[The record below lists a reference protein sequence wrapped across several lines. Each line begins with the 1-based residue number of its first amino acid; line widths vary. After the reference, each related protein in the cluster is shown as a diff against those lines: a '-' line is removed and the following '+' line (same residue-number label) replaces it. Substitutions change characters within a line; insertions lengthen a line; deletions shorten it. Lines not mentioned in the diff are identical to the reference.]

1 MSKVLGILKY
11 ALSREKEGNIFYKNN
26 KDKVKNSQLK
36 EIFEN
41 LAEMEYD
48 HMKYIKELIETTEK
62 GNKKLNEVIFDED
75 NSFFETRKKNE
86 IVEKDIE
93 DMTSDLSILRMAYLI
108 EDDFKNFYENAAKN
122 IEDKDAIDILKK
134 LADWEKTHR
143 DTLYALY
150 RDMMKDYWDEMGF
163 EPLY

>member
-1 MSKVLGILKY
+1 MSRVLGILKY
-11 ALSREKEGNIFYKNN
+11 ALSREKEGNVFYKNN
-26 KDKVKNSQLK
+26 KDKVKNAQLK

-48 HMKYIKELIETTEK
+48 HMKYIQELIDTTEN
-62 GNKKLNEVIFDED
+62 GNKKLNEVIFEED

-108 EDDFKNFYENAAKN
+108 EEDFKNFYENAAKN
-122 IEDKDAIDILKK
+122 IEDKDAIDILNK
-134 LADWEKTHR
+134 LANWEKTHR
-143 DTLYALY
+143 DTLYQLY

>member
-1 MSKVLGILKY
+1 MSRVLGVLKY
-11 ALSREKEGNIFYKNN
+11 ALSREKEGNLFYKNN
-26 KDKVKNSQLK
+26 KDKVSNAQLK

-48 HMKYIKELIETTEK
+48 HMKYIEELIETSKK
-62 GNKKLNEVIFDED
+62 GNKKLNEIIFEEN

-108 EDDFKNFYENAAKN
+108 EEDFKNFYENAAEN
-122 IEDKDAIDILKK
+122 VDDQDATEILNK
-134 LADWEKTHR
+134 LAKWEKTHR
-143 DTLYALY
+143 DTLYQLY
-150 RDMMKDYWDEMGF
+150 RDMMKNYWDEMGF